1 MPRVCPVCYARLPAD
16 AGTCQAC
23 PALLEAPGVRHTAS
37 VLFADLVDSVGF
49 ANSHDAE
56 IVAYVKDEI
65 AQRAKDILAS
75 HGGLLNQIVGD
86 EFMGL
91 FGYPEPH
98 DDDAIRC
105 VRAARALHVMVR
117 ELSDTLQGRLL
128 HQSLRLHSGCATG
141 KVVIKRSSMNN
152 VGGLY
157 SVNGVAVNLAARARE
172 TAKPDELLCAP
183 ETYAAIADYFVCSP
197 PRPVWLKGLEEHP
210 VELARIEAPT
220 AVQRR
225 FDVAIR
231 RGLTRW
237 VGREQELEALD
248 TRLRES
254 FDGRGHCAVIRGEA
268 GVGKTRLAHQFS
280 ARIQAERH
288 VIAAGYCQAD
298 VNAPA
303 FAPLLAALVE
313 ALQVDRESNLVD
325 RRRAVE
331 TRVAALDPDLHA
343 YLPHLLV
350 LLKLESERHRLNAE
364 LPEEVLQAQFQEAL
378 SSVFRSLARQRP
390 LLVILDDWQWAD
402 DASRRW
408 LSAML
413 PTLHEVPLLF
423 VVLTRPDQTLDWAPL
438 ANVTVLGLE
447 SLSLEQTH
455 AVFCDVVGAR
465 ELPAGLH
472 QLLHE
477 HTGGNAL
484 FIEEVARGMLEHG
497 DLTLVGG
504 RALLSRPLAD
514 LHLPLVVESVI
525 ESRIG
530 LLPRATR
537 DVLKA
542 AAVIGRS
549 FELDVLTRVAPEPEA
564 VPDALTQLMDRDF
577 IHQLSLDAPVGYRF
591 KHVVTQRA
599 TYETLL
605 KLKRIELHRQVATT
619 LEALRGDRLHEHYEA
634 LAHHYR
640 EAGQVDEAVTYYG
653 HAAERSS
660 QLYQIPQAMH
670 QYLEAIELIDSV
682 PMNEGLKR
690 QRIEFALALGRRAF
704 IQPKPRVYALLRR
717 SLYLAQELGETWLEA
732 QAALTLGNVSWLESR
747 FDAARLHLRAAMATA
762 AEHRYTT
769 LGAAAEG
776 AYGHTL
782 FYSADF
788 PEGIAHLERA
798 AAHLREGRNRVLSN
812 NVDNYLA
819 LQYGFVGRFDEAY
832 ALQKAVVA
840 HAVETGHRFIEQAT
854 RLWSSLG
861 KALQGRWDDAR
872 ALTEASLDVGDTTHA
887 RYMAAYA
894 HCSRGQARFFL
905 GQTTDGLREFAHG
918 LDALYDLGHLLSIS
932 MYEAW
937 FAETCA
943 LTGDHE
949 RARAYAERALC
960 CAERGEY
967 VGEVAAR
974 RALALAEAAR
984 PRPDWAHADEQ
995 MTLALALAPRRWQWP
1010 DEAITHFRHAELLAH
1025 RGAEPAAREALAR
1038 AAQGF
1043 RSLAMDDWWLRGVAW
1058 LETRLKRGYRSATF
1072 VPYCGAGLDEER
1084 APEMPVAQGGQTE
1097 PTA

>member
-1 MPRVCPVCYARLPAD
+1 MPRVCPVCYARLPT
-16 AGTCQAC
+16 GVSTCQAC
-23 PALLEAPGVRHTAS
+23 PTVLEAPGVRHTVT

-49 ANSHDAE
+49 GNSHDAE
-56 IVAYVKDEI
+56 IVTYVKDMI
-65 AQRAKDILAS
+65 AERGKDILVS

-86 EFMGL
+86 ELMGL
-91 FGYPEPH
+91 FGYPEPN

-117 ELSDTLQGRLL
+117 ELNDALQGRLL
-128 HQSLRLHSGCATG
+128 RHALRLHSGCATG
-141 KVVIKRSSMNN
+141 KVVIKRSRMEN

-157 SVNGVAVNLAARARE
+157 SVNGIAVNLAARARE
-172 TAKPDELLCAP
+172 TARPDELLCAP

-197 PRPVWLKGLEEHP
+197 PQPVWLKGLEEHP
-210 VELARIEAPT
+210 VDLARIEAPT

-237 VGREQELEALD
+237 VGREQELENLAA
-248 TRLRES
+248 RLSDS
-254 FDGRGHCAVIRGEA
+254 FDGRGHCVVIRGEA

-280 ARIQAERH
+280 GTVPTARL
-288 VIAAGYCQAD
+288 VPVAGYCHAD

-303 FAPLLAALVE
+303 FGPLLTALGE
-313 ALQVDRESNLVD
+313 ALHIDQERDLVD
-325 RRRAVE
+325 RRQAVE
-331 TRVAALDPDLHA
+331 EQLAALDPGLGA
-343 YLPHLLV
+343 YLPHLLM
-350 LLKLESERHRLNAE
+350 LLKLDSERHRLNAQ

-378 SSVFRSLARQRP
+378 SSVFRSLAQRRP
-390 LLVILDDWQWAD
+390 LLILLDDWQWAD

-408 LSAML
+408 LTAML

-423 VVLTRPDQTLDWAPL
+423 VVLTRPDPTLDWTSG

-447 SLSLEQTH
+447 TLTLEQTH
-455 AVFCDVVGAR
+455 AVFSDVVGAR
-465 ELPAGLH
+465 ELPPGLDR
-472 QLLHE
+472 LLHE

-497 DLTLVGG
+497 DLTLAGE
-504 RALLSRPLAD
+504 RAMLSRPLD
-514 LHLPLVVESVI
+514 ELQLPPVVESVI
-525 ESRIG
+525 QSRIG
-530 LLPRATR
+530 LLPRAAR

-549 FELDVLTRVAPEPEA
+549 FDHDVLTRVAPDPGA
-564 VPDALTQLMDRDF
+564 VADTLADLLARDF
-577 IHQLSLDAPVGYRF
+577 IHRVSLDAPVRYRF

-605 KLKRIELHRQVATT
+605 KLKRIELHRQVAMAI
-619 LEALRGDRLHEHYEA
+619 ESLRADRLHEHFEA
-634 LAHHYR
+634 LAHHFS
-640 EAGQVDEAVTYYG
+640 EAGQVEQAVTYYG

-660 QLYQIPQAMH
+660 QLYQIPQAMN
-670 QYLEAIELIDSV
+670 QYLAAIELIDGA
-682 PMNEGLKR
+682 PMSEGLKR

-704 IQPKPRVYALLRR
+704 IQPTPRVYALLQKSRD
-717 SLYLAQELGETWLEA
+717 LAHELGETWLEA

-782 FYSADF
+782 FYCADF
-788 PEGIAHLERA
+788 PDGIAHLERA
-798 AAHLREGRNRVLSN
+798 AAHLRGGRNRVLAN

-819 LQYGFVGRFDEAY
+819 LQYGFVGRFEDAY

-861 KALQGRWDDAR
+861 TALQGRWEDAR

-905 GQTTDGLREFAHG
+905 GEARDGLSEFADG
-918 LDALYDLGHLLSIS
+918 LDALYGLGHHLAIS

-937 FAETCA
+937 FAEVCA
-943 LTGDHE
+943 LAGEDA
-949 RARAYAERALC
+949 RARDYADRALS

-967 VGEVAAR
+967 VGEIAAR
-974 RALALAEAAR
+974 RALALAEARRAQ
-984 PRPDWAHADEQ
+984 PNWAYVDEQ
-995 MTLALALAPRRWQWP
+995 MTRALDLAPQRWQWP
-1010 DEAITHFRHAELLAH
+1010 DAAITHFRQAEMLAF
-1025 RGAEPAAREALAR
+1025 RGAEQAARDALAQ

-1043 RSLAMDDWWLRGVAW
+1043 KRLAMDDWWLRGVDW
-1058 LETRLKRGYRSATF
+1058 LDRRLKCGYRTATF
-1072 VPYCGAGLDEER
+1072 VPYCGAGMEEHR
-1084 APEMPVAQGGQTE
+1084 APGAPATPGG
-1097 PTA
+1097 